1 MLRQQRLM
9 QSLIRVA
16 AKLMTFLQ
24 TLQSQNYRER
34 LPPRRNRRQHQDLRT
49 LKTRIFLIANFASLQ
64 LALIL
69 PLATFQAV

>member
-24 TLQSQNYRER
+24 TLQTLQNVFCH
-34 LPPRRNRRQHQDLRT
+34 NSFHFNTLRSNS
-49 LKTRIFLIANFASLQ
+49 KV
-64 LALIL
+64 LIL
-69 PLATFQAV
+69 LAMSSFRYN